1 MGLRDIFIEAGVPIA
16 RPDDFHFRQGWLN
29 LPCFFCNSSKKLLG
43 ITEDGRRASC
53 YQCGRK
59 SPSSVLFA
67 ALGKNP
73 EAFRYAREQIKYIA
87 PPRQEAVQKA
97 YGKYTPPLGL
107 MPLSAKDR
115 SYLNSRGLDA
125 NRLEADYG
133 LQSIG
138 PFSGLPKGIFIPI
151 TYQGSPV
158 SWQVR
163 FREPVN
169 NQRYKTASD
178 EQKSMSE
185 KEILFGSDRC
195 SNAIIITE
203 GFFDMANIGFGAVCT
218 FGLAYTQIQ
227 LQLMARFSR
236 RIICFDNSI
245 AAQQVATRLAGDLA
259 AFPGET
265 LQVCLKADDPGS
277 ASRSEVD
284 ELRKFAGLPCL

>member
-1 MGLRDIFIEAGVPIA
+1 MVTVRSLLEEHKIEIAGQ
-16 RPDDFHFRQGWLN
+16 DDSHFRHGWLN
-29 LPCFFCNSSKKLLG
+29 LKCPFCHGSSFHLG
-43 ITEDGRRASC
+43 ITNDFSRANC
-53 YQCGRK
+53 YKCGK
-59 SPSSVLFA
+59 KDPIQVLRV
-67 ALGKNP
+67 LTNRSYEELKV
-73 EAFRYAREQIKYIA
+73 FRLYA
-87 PPRQEAVQKA
+87 PRQEIVQKA

-115 SYLNSRGLDA
+115 SYLTGRGLDA

-151 TYQGSPV
+151 TYRGSPV

-195 SNAIIITE
+195 SNTIIITE

-265 LQVCLKADDPGS
+265 LQVCLDADDPGS
-277 ASRSEVD
+277 ASRSEVE
-284 ELRKFAGLPCL
+284 ELRKFAGLSCL